1 MAKQS
6 NTSRSKTIC
15 SFCGR
20 ASTKSDTFIEGPNK
34 VYICPDCVDLCHNII
49 QQNRKRQS
57 KSTLP
62 LDEMPKPREIKE
74 YLDHREDKYYPLFI
88 RYGGPGTKVS
98 VDKKGEKLRLSVRS
112 IQRIVDY
119 YAKKS
124 GLPLKVTPHMIRHS
138 FATDLLIAGADLRS
152 VQEMLGHASIR
163 TTQVYTHV
171 TNKHL
176 KDIHKA
182 FHSRG

>member
-1 MAKQS
+1 MICWGDDAWDGIRS
-6 NTSRSKTIC
+6 NI
-15 SFCGR
+15 
-20 ASTKSDTFIEGPNK
+20 
-34 VYICPDCVDLCHNII
+34 
-49 QQNRKRQS
+49 
-57 KSTLP
+57 
-62 LDEMPKPREIKE
+62 
-74 YLDHREDKYYPLFI
+74 
-88 RYGGPGTKVS
+88 
-98 VDKKGEKLRLSVRS
+98 DKKGEKLRLSVRS
-112 IQRIVDY
+112 IQRIVDH

-124 GLPLKVTPHMIRHS
+124 GLPLKVTPHVIRHS